1 MNNTLKPNT
10 QPIALLTAFALM
22 AFAANSV
29 LNRLALGGNTID
41 AGTYIA
47 IRLLSGAVTLCLIN
61 GLSKSDFSLVRQAYT
76 PASWRDFLPAFYLFL
91 YGVAFSFA
99 YRSLS
104 SGMGAFILFGTVQT
118 TMLTTALLKGERPHA
133 TEWLGLLIAIS
144 GLIYLVFPG
153 LSAPDPLGAVL
164 MTMAG
169 IAWGLYTLKGK
180 GVKDP
185 LETTALNFMRSV
197 PFVLVVMLLT
207 FNQAHVFADGTSQI
221 SQAGVIYALISG
233 IVTSGIGYSI
243 WYAALKGLTTT
254 QAALLQLLVPVIAA
268 LGGVV
273 LLSESVTTRLIG
285 AGLLIMSGVVLALLG
300 KRFLL
305 NDKVEGKHRL

>member
-1 MNNTLKPNT
+1 MNKTNPLNTGRIVFFT
-10 QPIALLTAFALM
+10 SFALI

-47 IRLLSGAVTLCLIN
+47 IRLVSGAVTLALIN
-61 GLSKSDFSLVRQAYT
+61 GVNKSDFSLIKTAYINY
-76 PASWRDFLPAFYLFL
+76 SEGSFLPAFYLFL
-91 YGVAFSFA
+91 YGVSFSFA

-118 TMLTTALLKGERPHA
+118 TMLTTALLKGERPHI
-133 TEWLGLLIAIS
+133 TEWLGLMVAIS
-144 GLIYLVFPG
+144 GLVYLVFPG
-153 LSAPDPLGAVL
+153 LSAPDPLGALL
-164 MTMAG
+164 MTIAG

-197 PFVLVVMLLT
+197 PMVLVVLLFT
-207 FNQAHVFADGTSQI
+207 VSHAHFSTE
-221 SQAGVIYALISG
+221 GVIYALISG
-233 IVTSGIGYSI
+233 AITSGVGYSI

-254 QAALLQLLVPVIAA
+254 QAALLQLFVPIIAA
-268 LGGVV
+268 LGGV
-273 LLSESVTTRLIG
+273 LFLSESVTSRLIG
-285 AGLLIMSGVVLALLG
+285 AGLLIISGVVLALLG
-300 KRFLL
+300 KRYLF
-305 NDKVEGKHRL
+305 NE